1 MIRTLLTLGLVIILS
16 DVVGLGYWLI
26 PRYPWV
32 KMVPLAGLVIL
43 PLVVV
48 FTLRHGL
55 SVAARNLA
63 TRYDR
68 FALVTVACW
77 ILTYFWGLFMA
88 FPEPQRWSIWL
99 VMVFLVWRLVEVVRH
114 KSEEAEIQARLASD
128 SRGLALRARLAPHFL
143 FNVLASLKGQIRK
156 NPDAALD
163 AVDHLASMFRQL
175 VEVTDQPRISL
186 QKELEL
192 VNDYLSLEKMR
203 FGQRLCVSIQI
214 PEDLESRMIPP
225 LSLQVLVENAV
236 KHGVA
241 PLESG
246 GTILVS
252 ASEGPQG
259 LALIVEDPGPGF
271 QSALPSSKGTGTALD
286 TLRKRLGGQGTLTFE
301 HALGGHRACLL
312 LNP

>member
-1 MIRTLLTLGLVIILS
+1 MIRTLYTVGLAIILS
-16 DVVGLGYWLI
+16 DILGLGYWLI

-32 KMVPLAGLVIL
+32 KWIPSVGLVIL
-43 PLVVV
+43 PFVVV
-48 FTLRHGL
+48 FTLRKGL
-55 SVAARNLA
+55 SAAARNLV

-68 FALVTVACW
+68 FALVTVSCW
-77 ILTYFWGLFMA
+77 LLTYFWSLFMA
-88 FPEPQRWSIWL
+88 FPEPQRWGLWL

-143 FNVLASLKGQIRK
+143 FNVLAALKGQIRK
-156 NPDAALD
+156 NPNAAMD

-175 VEVTDQPRISL
+175 VEVADQPRISL
-186 QKELEL
+186 QQELEL
-192 VNDYLSLEKMR
+192 VEDYLSLEKMR
-203 FGQRLCVSIQI
+203 FGQRLCVTFEI

-241 PLESG
+241 PLEAG
-246 GTILVS
+246 GSILVS
-252 ASEGPQG
+252 ASEGPEG

-271 QSALPSSKGTGTALD
+271 QSAIPSSKGTGTALD
-286 TLRKRLGGQGTLTFE
+286 TLRQRLDGQGNLAFE
-301 HALGGHRACLL
+301 FSSGRHRARLL